1 MLDKNSIEDKKVIR
15 RIQSGETE
23 DSQILIEKYYNRGAA
38 LNFLAK
44 KPRVMRT
51 LHTVIM
57 FFVGVLYYFL
67 LRMPG
72 HRLSKT
78 GASLLVGGGLNNL
91 LDRYTRGYVV
101 DYVKFNF
108 GPKWLRGI
116 IFNIS
121 DFCIFIGAF
130 LSVVGSEVSS

>member
-1 MLDKNSIEDKKVIR
+1 
-15 RIQSGETE
+15 
-23 DSQILIEKYYNRGAA
+23 
-38 LNFLAK
+38 
-44 KPRVMRT
+44 MRA

-57 FFVGVLYYFL
+57 FFVGILYYFL

-91 LDRYTRGYVV
+91 LDRYTKGYVV

-121 DFCIFIGAF
+121 QDYSGKPAAYRNCFCE
-130 LSVVGSEVSS
+130 LSALSDLAAA

>member
-1 MLDKNSIEDKKVIR
+1 
-15 RIQSGETE
+15 
-23 DSQILIEKYYNRGAA
+23 
-38 LNFLAK
+38 
-44 KPRVMRT
+44 MRT